1 MQVHKAMR
9 RKSASR
15 NPVARVDTS
24 VVKLRTPTLD
34 LVATAYA
41 EAVAI
46 GDLDAAEG
54 WFATAR
60 YVAER
65 DADRQSS
72 RRATRPITRPRRLS
86 LR

>member
-1 MQVHKAMR
+1 MLVQKAIT
-9 RKSASR
+9 RKSASS
-15 NPVARVDTS
+15 NLAAPVDIRG
-24 VVKLRTPTLD
+24 VKLRASTLD
-34 LVATAYA
+34 RVATAYA
-41 EAVAI
+41 EAVAA

-65 DADRQSS
+65 EPDRRGA
-72 RRATRPITRPRRLS
+72 RRIAWPVPRSRRLS

>member
-1 MQVHKAMR
+1 VKFR
-9 RKSASR
+9 AS
-15 NPVARVDTS
+15 
-24 VVKLRTPTLD
+24 TLD
-34 LVATAYA
+34 RVATAYA
-41 EAVAI
+41 EAVAA

-65 DADRQSS
+65 EADRRGV
-72 RRATRPITRPRRLS
+72 RRATREASRSRRLT